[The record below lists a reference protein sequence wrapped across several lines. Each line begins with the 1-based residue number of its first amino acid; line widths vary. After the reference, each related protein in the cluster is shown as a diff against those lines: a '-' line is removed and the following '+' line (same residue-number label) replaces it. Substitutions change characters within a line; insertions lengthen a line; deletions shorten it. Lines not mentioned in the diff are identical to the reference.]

1 MNFLNTNY
9 KKRHFKLDL
18 WPWLILYYP
27 ILLYKALINN
37 KQMGWDLGNTK
48 LGYLTLLATMAIGGF
63 SIGVYLVTT
72 LLQVP

>member
-1 MNFLNTNY
+1 
-9 KKRHFKLDL
+9 
-18 WPWLILYYP
+18 
-27 ILLYKALINN
+27 
-37 KQMGWDLGNTK
+37 MGWDLGNTE